1 MIGRRS
7 LLIIAAA
14 VLVVLLASVGF
25 LVYLNRLNANRVQ
38 EFKKSA
44 RDNWTN
50 ISKQADIVTASLAKV
65 ASTADLSDVSKAAGQ
80 MEKLIASIDRSH
92 KKGPVPS
99 GYGKLSE
106 EQKAAIDALK
116 SYLEEVGELAS
127 SADEKAF
134 QENRGILENRSRKA
148 SSAVN
153 KFLSNANF
161 MRVNVSNDFYQVAL
175 AMETAWRPPI
185 NADDPEAQ
193 AVYDAANAFLSA
205 DIKES
210 NFDKLWS
217 LLSTRRIMA
226 LNQLQLPKEVVRSG
240 WRQLWGDKTPV
251 DYYLSRPSIN
261 FSNPET
267 ATIRAVVYL
276 EGNSPK
282 VESLRL
288 VKEDGIWKVETYP
301 SVGWN

>member
-14 VLVVLLASVGF
+14 VLVVLSVGF

-44 RDNWTN
+44 KDNWTN
-50 ISKQADIVTASLAKV
+50 ISKQVDNVTASLAKV

-116 SYLEEVGELAS
+116 SYLVEVGELAS

-185 NADDPEAQ
+185 NTDDPEAQ
-193 AVYDAANAFLSA
+193 AVYDEANAFLSA

-217 LLSTRRIMA
+217 MLSTGRIMA

-267 ATIRAVVYL
+267 ATIRVVVYL

-301 SVGWN
+301 PVGWN